1 MWCKWK
7 YQQDILDLDKNLNV
21 MQMKIPTGHFRFR
34 QEGIKFMGK
43 NKHSRLAREEMKKI
57 L

>member
-1 MWCKWK
+1 
-7 YQQDILDLDKNLNV
+7 
-21 MQMKIPTGHFRFR
+21 MKIPTGQFRFR

-43 NKHSRLAREEMKKI
+43 NKHSRLARKVIKKI